1 MAHSHIHTNAQ
12 VSVGGRHTVFLTT
25 AGQIYACG
33 FGGYGRL
40 GMKDTKDR
48 TVPVLVESLAH
59 VPIRHISAGQDHSVA
74 IDTEGGI
81 YWWGRN
87 GFKSDGTRTPQSVDV
102 LGRQMVA
109 TATASKGFTLAVAE
123 GKAYVW
129 GQAGYKET
137 IGLRSGDGA
146 FINPPKEVPHM
157 GHLSVV
163 SLAASEHHCVAIVRC
178 DATVTGAPCLS
189 CDGVDGELITCTAC
203 ALAVHPKC
211 LRPSERPSEDGAESS
226 WTCPQCTSNLSLG
239 PPGGKGEFGCFGGVV
254 DTVEYLAPTEFGLPG
269 TPESGGGLSLE
280 KVVSRAWAASM
291 EGELAAGRAELHV
304 GRQKIEAKRAKVR
317 FPL

>member
-1 MAHSHIHTNAQ
+1 M
-12 VSVGGRHTVFLTT
+12 FLTA

-48 TVPVLVESLAH
+48 PVPVLVESLAH
-59 VPIRHISAGQDHSVA
+59 VPVCHVSAGQDHSVA

-102 LGRQMVA
+102 LGRQFVA
-109 TATASKGFTLAVAE
+109 SATASKGFTLAISE
-123 GKAYVW
+123 GKAWVW

-137 IGLRSGDGA
+137 VGLRSSEGA

-163 SLAASEHHCVAIVRC
+163 SLAASEHHCVAVVRC
-178 DATVTGAPCLS
+178 ETSVAGAPCLS
-189 CDGVDGELITCTAC
+189 CDGVEGELVTCSAC
-203 ALAVHPKC
+203 SMAAHPSC
-211 LRPSERPSEDGAESS
+211 LRAQDRPSAEDNSETSS

-239 PPGGKGEFGCFGGVV
+239 PPGGKGEFGCFAAVV
-254 DTVEYLAPTEFGLPG
+254 DTVEYLAPTEFGLTG

-291 EGELAAGRAELHV
+291 DGELAAGRAETHV
-304 GRQKIEAKRAKVR
+304 LRQKYESKRAKVSR
-317 FPL
+317 